1 VAEVGEVALAD
12 WVAALR
18 KELGRA
24 QSLADGEDVRFA
36 VGPIELE
43 LELASSLETGGRGDI
58 KFWVVGVGGS
68 LKHVGGTTQRVRFT
82 LVPEHADGRP
92 VKVSDRLTEKPD

>member
-1 VAEVGEVALAD
+1 VAEVGEVALAE

-43 LELASSLETGGRGDI
+43 LTSSLETGGRGDI

-68 LKHVGGTTQRVRFT
+68 LKQVGGTTQRVRRT
-82 LVPEHADGRP
+82 LMPEQADGRP
-92 VKVSDRLTEKPD
+92 VKVGDRLTEKPD